1 MKKIILKI
9 FTFVLLISIMN
20 SCSWFGG
27 RSSSENEKLPVLII
41 KENTVLHN
49 GFETNMTS
57 LSTDLNH
64 KFFFKVKANE
74 TVTITKITYKV
85 KIPNYKEI
93 FQGTFYEFQ
102 QITIDKDFDL
112 QDINGLTERFSSD
125 KFCEQ
130 IQAINESDDGL
141 TNMRIDLKFYT
152 KEKGEILIKDVILD
166 IRKDSLWVKIFNFLQ
181 GKTCDVRMIIKKFFG
196 F

>member
-27 RSSSENEKLPVLII
+27 RSGSSGSEKLPVLLI
-41 KENTVLHN
+41 KENTVLYESISISN
-49 GFETNMTS
+49 RS
-57 LSTDLNH
+57 H
-64 KFFFKVKANE
+64 KFYFKIKAIQSL
-74 TVTITKITYKV
+74 TVNKITYKV
-85 KIPNYKEI
+85 KIPNYQEI